1 MNNLPFADEQNERR
15 ICPRFSPSTP
25 LRVNLN
31 SMGAEESFGYD
42 LVDISESGIRVK
54 CRADYKRP
62 FVSSSLIEAHV
73 EIPEDNEEVS
83 FLTKLQRDK
92 EQADS
97 RFLALRIVQI
107 AVRDREVL
115 RRMIDSHLPT
125 ADNPQ
130 KH

>member
-1 MNNLPFADEQNERR
+1 MNSLPFADEQHERR
-15 ICPRFSPSTP
+15 ICPRYSPSA
-25 LRVNLN
+25 LLQVNLN
-31 SMGAEESFGYD
+31 SMGAEESFLYD

-54 CRADYKRP
+54 CRVTDKRP
-62 FVSSSLIEAHV
+62 FVSSSLIEAHI
-73 EIPEDNEEVS
+73 EMPADNDKVS
-83 FLTKLQRDK
+83 FLTKIQRDK

-125 ADNPQ
+125 ADNC
-130 KH
+130 

>member
-1 MNNLPFADEQNERR
+1 MNNLPFADEQHERR
-15 ICPRFSPSTP
+15 ICPRYSPSTA
-25 LRVNLN
+25 LQVNLN
-31 SMGAEESFGYD
+31 SMGAEESFLYD

-54 CRADYKRP
+54 CRAEDKRP

-73 EIPEDNEEVS
+73 EMPADNDKVS
-83 FLTKLQRDK
+83 FLTKIQRDK

-125 ADNPQ
+125 ADNS
-130 KH
+130 